1 MKKELICGLSA
12 ALLLACPTACGDSQ
26 ADQPSEPDHTPAAVQ
41 MEKQITKRGSNP
53 MKKRFLSFALAL
65 ALTLSLLPMSAAA
78 ASSKPVKIGNITLSD
93 VLTTNEY
100 ETAKEVLPGGDTT
113 AEYEFLYNLGDVGF
127 WYSDVKEYGYSTF
140 WCYLLPKDATISIQ
154 LTQEIPECY
163 VYMYTL
169 KESKTMLGSQCWLT
183 TFITGLK
190 YEPDYGKSEA
200 NILISKG
207 YIEGGLASMNL
218 DPKFDLLRIV
228 AGDEEIL
235 VWYGGPS
242 TSAPSFTDVPDDQ
255 YYSAPVSW
263 AVEKGITNGT
273 EPGKFSPGQN
283 CTQAQILTF
292 LYRAVR
298 GVGAASAEDMNNAI
312 SWAREKGMIGTSFDG
327 SKPCTRSTAV
337 NYIWQA
343 FNKPT
348 AKASNFK
355 DVDAKADYAKAVS
368 WAVEKEITNGT
379 NPEGTMFSPDDI
391 CTRGHI
397 MTFLY
402 RAYNN

>member
-1 MKKELICGLSA
+1 MRMRKRLI
-12 ALLLACPTACGDSQ
+12 
-26 ADQPSEPDHTPAAVQ
+26 TP
-41 MEKQITKRGSNP
+41 
-53 MKKRFLSFALAL
+53 ALAL
-65 ALTLSLLPMSAAA
+65 IMALSLLPTNALAADP
-78 ASSKPVKIGNITLSD
+78 KPVKIGNITLSN

-100 ETAKEVLPGGDTT
+100 ETAKELLPSGDTT
-113 AEYEFLYNLGDVGF
+113 AEYEYLYGLGNIGF
-127 WYSDVKEYGYSTF
+127 WSEADKEYHLGTF
-140 WCYLLPKDATISIQ
+140 WCYLLPEDATISIH
-154 LTQEIPECY
+154 LTKETPECY

-169 KESKTMLGSQCWLT
+169 KEGDAMLGSRYWQT
-183 TFITGLK
+183 TFITGLR

-200 NILISKG
+200 DILISKE

-228 AGDEEIL
+228 SGDENIL

-242 TSAPSFTDVPDDQ
+242 ASAPSFTDVPDGQ
-255 YYSAPVSW
+255 YYSAPVAW

-298 GVGAASAEDMNNAI
+298 GGGAASAEDMNNAI

-355 DVDAKADYAKAVS
+355 DVDAKADYARAVS

-379 NPEGTMFSPDDI
+379 NPEGTMFSPDEI

>member
-1 MKKELICGLSA
+1 
-12 ALLLACPTACGDSQ
+12 
-26 ADQPSEPDHTPAAVQ
+26 
-41 MEKQITKRGSNP
+41 
-53 MKKRFLSFALAL
+53 MKKRLFTLAL
-65 ALTLSLLPMSAAA
+65 ALMMALSLFPTNAFAADP
-78 ASSKPVKIGNITLSD
+78 KPVKIGNITLSD

-100 ETAKEVLPGGDTT
+100 ENAKEALPGGDST

-127 WYSDVKEYGYSTF
+127 WYSDVEEYGYSTF
-140 WCYLLPKDATISIQ
+140 WCYLLPEDATISIH
-154 LTQEIPECY
+154 LNKEIPECY
-163 VYMYTL
+163 VYMYSL
-169 KESKTMLGSQCWLT
+169 EEGEIMLRSRSWLT

-190 YEPDYGKSEA
+190 YEPEYGKSEA
-200 NILISKG
+200 DLLFSKE

-242 TSAPSFTDVPDDQ
+242 TSAPSFTDVPDGQ
-255 YYSAPVSW
+255 YYSAPVAW

-292 LYRAVR
+292 LYRAAR
-298 GVGAASAEDMNNAI
+298 TGGTANADDMDKAVT
-312 SWAREKGMIGTSFDG
+312 WAREKGMIDSTFDG

-337 NYIWQA
+337 SYIWQA
-343 FNKPT
+343 LGKPS
-348 AKASNFK
+348 AKTSSFT
-355 DVDAKADYAKAVS
+355 DVPANAAYAKAVN
-368 WAVEKEITNGT
+368 WAVEKGVTNGT
-379 NPEGTMFSPDDI
+379 NPEGTMFSPDEI

-397 MTFLY
+397 VTFLY